1 MSDKFWYK
9 AFTACM
15 VVSVICITSKAL
27 VAGTLGVVDY
37 VTVITMG
44 FLSGLGF
51 GGLVL
56 GPRVVVHNF
65 VFHDGDDGRDGRG

>member
-1 MSDKFWYK
+1 MSLDKGERVCP
-9 AFTACM
+9 ACGEP
-15 VVSVICITSKAL
+15 A
-27 VAGTLGVVDY
+27 VVDY

-44 FLSGLGF
+44 FLAGLGF

-65 VFHDGDDGRDGRG
+65 VFHDGDDGRDGRE